1 MDAKYPQYPSPQN
14 QYPSQ
19 NQYPQQNLYPQFPHQ
34 HQQQQ
39 QQPPIVVNVPATDY
53 TGYLFEIWKAKKLKY

>member
-1 MDAKYPQYPSPQN
+1 MDAKYPQYPSP
-14 QYPSQ
+14 Q

-53 TGYLFEIWKAKKLKY
+53 TGYLFEI